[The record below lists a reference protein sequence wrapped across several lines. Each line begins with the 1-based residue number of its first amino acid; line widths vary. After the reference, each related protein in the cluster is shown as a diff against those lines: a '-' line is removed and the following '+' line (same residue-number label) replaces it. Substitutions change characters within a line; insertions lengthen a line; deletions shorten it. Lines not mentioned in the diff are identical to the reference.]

1 MPYRRPLTLPTNHM
15 FGRLPGMNKE
25 KTCGGQMENKTTIW
39 EYHSDELS
47 WCSYVEYMSTN
58 NRRKYLH

>member
-1 MPYRRPLTLPTNHM
+1 M

-58 NRRKYLH
+58 NRRKYLY